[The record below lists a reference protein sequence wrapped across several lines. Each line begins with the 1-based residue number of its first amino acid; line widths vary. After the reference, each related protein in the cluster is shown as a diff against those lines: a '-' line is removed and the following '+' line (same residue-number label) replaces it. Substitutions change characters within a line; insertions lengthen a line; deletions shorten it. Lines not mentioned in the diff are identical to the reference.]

1 MASSYMSQFQ
11 MTGTNL
17 FSTYASLTGT
27 LMLLR
32 SMFNDF
38 IPIPL
43 RNYLIETFRK
53 IFKKTSPDHMTLVV
67 DERTGYNKNHVYEA
81 AETYLRT
88 IINPTVDRL
97 KVSKTP
103 RQNKLTIS
111 IEKNQT
117 ILDTYEGIKITWK
130 YVFVPA
136 SKESGSNKDKYYFE
150 IVFEKKFKET
160 VLGSYLPYVMSR
172 FDQIKKEDK
181 VVRLYTRG
189 GDVDDDDENAR
200 GEWGSV
206 RLEHPVTFDKLAMD
220 PEQKKMIIDD
230 LDRFVSRKEY
240 YQRIG
245 KVWKRGYLLY
255 GPPGTGKSSLIA
267 AMANYLKFDIYD
279 LELSSIHS
287 DSYLRS
293 ILMSTTNRSILIIE
307 DIDCNVEAQ
316 DRALEVDQSDSKL
329 TLSGLLNFIDGL
341 WSSCGDE
348 RIIVFTTNHKEKL
361 DPALLRPGRMDVH
374 IHMSYCTPA
383 GFKILA
389 SNYLDLKDTHPL
401 FEEIE
406 RLMISAKVTPAEV
419 AEELMRSEDPE
430 VALDGVLNLLKRKE
444 EQGQTKEKE
453 SQVEKVPE
461 IPKREIMKKFK
472 EMVLGSYLPYVMS
485 RFDQIKKEDKVVRL
499 YTRGGDVDDDDENA
513 RGGWGSVRLEHPVTF
528 DKLAMDPE
536 QKKMIID
543 DMDRFVSRKEF
554 YQRIGK
560 VWKRGYLLYGPPGT
574 GKSSLIAAMANYLK
588 LDIYDLELSTIY
600 SDSYLRSILMSTT
613 NRSILII
620 EDIDC
625 NVEAQD
631 RALELT
637 LSGLLNFIDG
647 LWSSC
652 GDERIIIFTTNHK
665 EKLDPALL
673 RPGRMDVHI
682 HMSYCT
688 PAGFKILASN
698 YLDLKDTHP
707 LFEEIE
713 RLMISAKV
721 TPAEVAEE
729 LMRSED
735 PEVALDGV
743 LNLLKRKIAE
753 EEQGQTKEK
762 ESQVEKVP
770 AISKRETM
778 KVAKKN
784 TKKKQGTRKNMKKSN

>member
-1 MASSYMSQFQ
+1 MASSSYMSQFQ

-17 FSTYASLTGT
+17 FSTYASLTGM
-27 LMLLR
+27 LMLVR
-32 SMFNDF
+32 SMFNDL
-38 IPIPL
+38 IPHEL
-43 RNYLIETFRK
+43 RGYLVKIFRY
-53 IFKKTSPDHMTLVV
+53 IFKKTSPDQLTLVV
-67 DERTGYNKNHVYEA
+67 DERIGYNNNHVYEA
-81 AETYLRT
+81 AEAYLRT
-88 IINPTVDRL
+88 IINPAVARL
-97 KVSKTP
+97 KVSKTQ
-103 RQNKLTIS
+103 RQKKFTIS
-111 IEKNQT
+111 IEKGEE
-117 ILDTYEGIKITWK
+117 ILDTYEGMKITWK
-130 YVFVPA
+130 YVFEE
-136 SKESGSNKDKYYFE
+136 SDKESRSNNDKYYFE
-150 IVFEKKFKET
+150 IVFE
-160 VLGSYLPYVMSR
+160 
-172 FDQIKKEDK
+172 
-181 VVRLYTRG
+181 
-189 GDVDDDDENAR
+189 
-200 GEWGSV
+200 
-206 RLEHPVTFDKLAMD
+206 
-220 PEQKKMIIDD
+220 
-230 LDRFVSRKEY
+230 
-240 YQRIG
+240 
-245 KVWKRGYLLY
+245 
-255 GPPGTGKSSLIA
+255 
-267 AMANYLKFDIYD
+267 
-279 LELSSIHS
+279 
-287 DSYLRS
+287 
-293 ILMSTTNRSILIIE
+293 
-307 DIDCNVEAQ
+307 
-316 DRALEVDQSDSKL
+316 
-329 TLSGLLNFIDGL
+329 
-341 WSSCGDE
+341 
-348 RIIVFTTNHKEKL
+348 
-361 DPALLRPGRMDVH
+361 
-374 IHMSYCTPA
+374 
-383 GFKILA
+383 
-389 SNYLDLKDTHPL
+389 
-401 FEEIE
+401 
-406 RLMISAKVTPAEV
+406 
-419 AEELMRSEDPE
+419 
-430 VALDGVLNLLKRKE
+430 
-444 EQGQTKEKE
+444 
-453 SQVEKVPE
+453 
-461 IPKREIMKKFK
+461 KKFK

-588 LDIYDLELSTIY
+588 FDIYDLELSTIY

-631 RALELT
+631 RALEVDQSDSKLT

-743 LNLLKRKIAE
+743 LNLLKRKLAE

-770 AISKRETM
+770 EISKREIM
-778 KVAKKN
+778 KVAKKK

>member
-17 FSTYASLTGT
+17 FSTYASLTGM
-27 LMLLR
+27 LMLVR
-32 SMFNDF
+32 SMFNDL
-38 IPIPL
+38 IPHEL
-43 RNYLIETFRK
+43 RGYLVKIFRY
-53 IFKKTSPDHMTLVV
+53 IFKKTHADQLTLVV
-67 DERTGYNKNHVYEA
+67 DERIGYNNNHVYEA
-81 AETYLRT
+81 AEAYLRT
-88 IINPTVDRL
+88 IINPAVDRL
-97 KVSKTP
+97 KVSKTQ
-103 RQNKLTIS
+103 RQKKFTIS
-111 IEKNQT
+111 IEKGEE

-130 YVFVPA
+130 YVFEE
-136 SKESGSNKDKYYFE
+136 SDKESRSNKDKYYFE
-150 IVFEKKFKET
+150 IVFEKKFKEM
-160 VLGSYLPYVMSR
+160 VLGSYLSYVMSR

-200 GEWGSV
+200 GGWGSV

-406 RLMISAKVTPAEV
+406 RLMVSAKVTPAEV

-461 IPKREIMKKFK
+461 IPKREIMK
-472 EMVLGSYLPYVMS
+472 
-485 RFDQIKKEDKVVRL
+485 
-499 YTRGGDVDDDDENA
+499 
-513 RGGWGSVRLEHPVTF
+513 
-528 DKLAMDPE
+528 
-536 QKKMIID
+536 
-543 DMDRFVSRKEF
+543 
-554 YQRIGK
+554 
-560 VWKRGYLLYGPPGT
+560 
-574 GKSSLIAAMANYLK
+574 
-588 LDIYDLELSTIY
+588 
-600 SDSYLRSILMSTT
+600 
-613 NRSILII
+613 
-620 EDIDC
+620 
-625 NVEAQD
+625 
-631 RALELT
+631 
-637 LSGLLNFIDG
+637 
-647 LWSSC
+647 
-652 GDERIIIFTTNHK
+652 
-665 EKLDPALL
+665 
-673 RPGRMDVHI
+673 
-682 HMSYCT
+682 
-688 PAGFKILASN
+688 
-698 YLDLKDTHP
+698 
-707 LFEEIE
+707 
-713 RLMISAKV
+713 
-721 TPAEVAEE
+721 
-729 LMRSED
+729 
-735 PEVALDGV
+735 
-743 LNLLKRKIAE
+743 
-753 EEQGQTKEK
+753 
-762 ESQVEKVP
+762 
-770 AISKRETM
+770 
-778 KVAKKN
+778 VAKK
-784 TKKKQGTRKNMKKSN
+784 TSTKKQGTRKNMKKFNR

>member
-17 FSTYASLTGT
+17 FSTYASLTGM
-27 LMLLR
+27 LMLVR
-32 SMFNDF
+32 SMFNDL
-38 IPIPL
+38 IPHEL
-43 RNYLIETFRK
+43 RGYLVKIFRY
-53 IFKKTSPDHMTLVV
+53 IFKKTRADQLTLVV
-67 DERTGYNKNHVYEA
+67 DERIGYNNNHVYEA
-81 AETYLRT
+81 AEAYLRT
-88 IINPTVDRL
+88 IINPAVDRL
-97 KVSKTP
+97 KVSKTQ
-103 RQNKLTIS
+103 RQKKFTIS
-111 IEKNQT
+111 IEKGEE

-130 YVFVPA
+130 YVFEE
-136 SKESGSNKDKYYFE
+136 SDKESRSNKDKYYFE
-150 IVFEKKFKET
+150 IVFEKKFKEM
-160 VLGSYLPYVMSR
+160 VLGSYLSYVMSR

-406 RLMISAKVTPAEV
+406 RLMVSAKVTPAEV

-461 IPKREIMKKFK
+461 IPKREIMK
-472 EMVLGSYLPYVMS
+472 
-485 RFDQIKKEDKVVRL
+485 
-499 YTRGGDVDDDDENA
+499 
-513 RGGWGSVRLEHPVTF
+513 
-528 DKLAMDPE
+528 
-536 QKKMIID
+536 
-543 DMDRFVSRKEF
+543 
-554 YQRIGK
+554 
-560 VWKRGYLLYGPPGT
+560 
-574 GKSSLIAAMANYLK
+574 
-588 LDIYDLELSTIY
+588 
-600 SDSYLRSILMSTT
+600 
-613 NRSILII
+613 
-620 EDIDC
+620 
-625 NVEAQD
+625 
-631 RALELT
+631 
-637 LSGLLNFIDG
+637 
-647 LWSSC
+647 
-652 GDERIIIFTTNHK
+652 
-665 EKLDPALL
+665 
-673 RPGRMDVHI
+673 
-682 HMSYCT
+682 
-688 PAGFKILASN
+688 
-698 YLDLKDTHP
+698 
-707 LFEEIE
+707 
-713 RLMISAKV
+713 
-721 TPAEVAEE
+721 
-729 LMRSED
+729 
-735 PEVALDGV
+735 
-743 LNLLKRKIAE
+743 
-753 EEQGQTKEK
+753 
-762 ESQVEKVP
+762 
-770 AISKRETM
+770 
-778 KVAKKN
+778 VAKK
-784 TKKKQGTRKNMKKSN
+784 TTTKKQGTRKNMKKFNR

>member
-1 MASSYMSQFQ
+1 

-130 YVFVPA
+130 FI
-136 SKESGSNKDKYYFE
+136 NNDKYYFE
-150 IVFEKKFKET
+150 IVFEKKFKEM
-160 VLGSYLPYVMSR
+160 VLGSYLSYVMSR
-172 FDQIKKEDK
+172 FNQIKKEDK

-189 GDVDDDDENAR
+189 CSMMKYSRCDKVDEDDENTR
-200 GEWGSV
+200 GDWVSV
-206 RLEHPVTFDKLAMD
+206 RLEHPVTFDKMAME

-230 LDRFVSRKEY
+230 LDRFVSRTEF
-240 YQRIG
+240 YQRTG

-267 AMANYLKFDIYD
+267 AMANYLKYDIYD
-279 LELSSIHS
+279 LELSEIHS

-307 DIDCNVEAQ
+307 DIDCNDKAQ
-316 DRALEVDQSDSKL
+316 DRALKVDRKSDKELSTL

-361 DPALLRPGRMDVH
+361 DQALLRPGRMDVH

-389 SNYLDLKDTHPL
+389 SNYLDVKDTHPL

-406 RLMISAKVTPAEV
+406 KLMILAKVTPAEV

-430 VALDGVLNLLKRKE
+430 
-444 EQGQTKEKE
+444 
-453 SQVEKVPE
+453 
-461 IPKREIMKKFK
+461 I
-472 EMVLGSYLPYVMS
+472 
-485 RFDQIKKEDKVVRL
+485 
-499 YTRGGDVDDDDENA
+499 
-513 RGGWGSVRLEHPVTF
+513 
-528 DKLAMDPE
+528 
-536 QKKMIID
+536 
-543 DMDRFVSRKEF
+543 
-554 YQRIGK
+554 
-560 VWKRGYLLYGPPGT
+560 
-574 GKSSLIAAMANYLK
+574 
-588 LDIYDLELSTIY
+588 
-600 SDSYLRSILMSTT
+600 
-613 NRSILII
+613 
-620 EDIDC
+620 
-625 NVEAQD
+625 
-631 RALELT
+631 
-637 LSGLLNFIDG
+637 
-647 LWSSC
+647 
-652 GDERIIIFTTNHK
+652 
-665 EKLDPALL
+665 
-673 RPGRMDVHI
+673 
-682 HMSYCT
+682 
-688 PAGFKILASN
+688 
-698 YLDLKDTHP
+698 
-707 LFEEIE
+707 
-713 RLMISAKV
+713 
-721 TPAEVAEE
+721 
-729 LMRSED
+729 
-735 PEVALDGV
+735 ALDGV
-743 LNLLKRKIAE
+743 LNLLKRKIIE
-753 EEQGQTKEK
+753 EEQREKNEKEK
-762 ESQVEKVP
+762 QVEKVSE
-770 AISKRETM
+770 ISVQTL
-778 KVAKKN
+778 
-784 TKKKQGTRKNMKKSN
+784 